1 MQIEDNEKKITEND
15 GKKAERLTEIQ
26 VLSKDLT

>member
-1 MQIEDNEKKITEND
+1 MQIEDDEKKITDND
-15 GKKAERLTEIQ
+15 AKKAERLTEKQ